1 MSRWKIGSV
10 TDAVGENG
18 TRWIHSRT
26 VSHAPETEPPMMIAK
41 NSARPP
47 RIQPASGR
55 RSGMSVVSKTI
66 GDPVERTLPNGS
78 RPPPNG
84 DRVLS
89 RRESAAWAASLSRSN
104 SERNVPPP
112 ADGGGDSRPASQR
125 LPSSTTSATRKA
137 PMPSPTVAVSRVQK
151 TGSKPTLAYHS
162 TSVHRSIPTLNS
174 RKMPSRARRSSPMP
188 RRRPARAA
196 RLPAPSFGPPGPR
209 RRGPPR
215 RRRAS
220 EIVFGSIGSGVACVV
235 VGHVIGVVVGSL
247 RSVLAGLVVGVVRP
261 CPVVVVIVGIGRSL
275 PGPVPDPHRAP
286 PPRACGAHP

>member
-1 MSRWKIGSV
+1 
-10 TDAVGENG
+10 
-18 TRWIHSRT
+18 
-26 VSHAPETEPPMMIAK
+26 
-41 NSARPP
+41 
-47 RIQPASGR
+47 
-55 RSGMSVVSKTI
+55 MSVVSKTI

-162 TSVHRSIPTLNS
+162 ASVHRSIPTLNS
-174 RKMPSRARRSSPMP
+174 RKMPSRARMSSPIP

-196 RLPAPSFGPPGPR
+196 RLPAPSSGPPGPR

-220 EIVFGSIGSGVACVV
+220 
-235 VGHVIGVVVGSL
+235 
-247 RSVLAGLVVGVVRP
+247 
-261 CPVVVVIVGIGRSL
+261 VIVSGRSA
-275 PGPVPDPHRAP
+275 PASPASSSARRRRRRRFARIRPRRPRRRRRPAVRGRRRHRRDRAVAAWAAPDPHRAP